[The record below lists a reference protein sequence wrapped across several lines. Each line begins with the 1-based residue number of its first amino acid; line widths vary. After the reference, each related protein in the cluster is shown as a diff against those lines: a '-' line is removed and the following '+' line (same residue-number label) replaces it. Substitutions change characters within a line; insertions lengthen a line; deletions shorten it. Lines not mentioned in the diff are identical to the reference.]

1 MADLSLAD
9 LVLPYLFRG
18 ENLGAT
24 HAALSVLRVVTFES
38 AVDDL
43 GVTLRGH
50 CEVNGSLELL
60 PASGA
65 LVAGDVDEA
74 APAHDPSR
82 SDPVFDLRDTTVDF
96 ELFVPR
102 QGSSIV
108 RAAEASLPAGGDLLA
123 LLGVWNFSAT
133 PSDYPA
139 TGFVFDLIVNAPKIR
154 PPFLHPAKVS
164 AIGVLE
170 PDTSVREVAITLPR
184 MRFRLSHGN
193 ADPSQLVLA
202 LVSAGVSDLDD
213 PGSTGVAQLIS
224 MEPPYAY
231 IGGAD
236 DHTLGIGFRSA
247 TLDLDNDWT
256 PPALREKAGVGDDWT
271 GLYLPEVRVFV
282 APDGLRNL
290 AFECGA
296 QELLIGMGP
305 TGGIWGDFDA
315 ALVQQGS
322 GELHLLPRFAGP
334 EREYVVERGA
344 VVAGIEQATARVP
357 EHSTLVVDVRGGRTP
372 YTRVVRINGTAQP
385 AAMAYDLDLSAT
397 GGTATVDLEVTS
409 ATGSGAGGG
418 SGPPTARMHLVVQRL
433 SDTVQVITPGTST
446 TTGADAAITTESG
459 FDFDLSPAGGNAV
472 TLTTLPRVEG
482 LVWKEGGTLIGSASA
497 AITVD
502 VAGAATRTFTAQRPG
517 GVAGGA
523 RDFYFFF
530 NNPGSSTDPS
540 GEMSTTRATDKFH
553 QTWTP
558 GHADPIS
565 AFGTDFAALGNGAA
579 IIVLGDASREPGGS
593 DLQYNTA
600 LAYRRAVSARDAIQ
614 TAFAAKGFHFT
625 LIPDLSQGGPPTAAQ
640 QTAWQSASG
649 WNNPDHVAPFDRD
662 HWRAVV
668 TLPAGTPAQNGSV
681 TVHRDAPTTTT
692 TPPVVRVI
700 DPPVPETSPPPDWF
714 RSAKVLVRIVDSALI
729 ALQLDLE
736 VDIQTAV
743 EGSFERRH
751 AENSSAPLPPAP
763 IPRGRTLDGGTPV
776 GPDNPADGITAMRVL
791 VQTDPA
797 TGRWDTLLRVG
808 ADPADTDGL
817 YHVGWIPQVD
827 PMPAGKD
834 LGVTFLG
841 SYVSFWPL
849 LAAAPPVDAARALSE
864 GRDGAVGDAALSVA
878 AMAVP
883 AIVAA
888 LPWFSVERVILFG
901 AEYFHT
907 QRDGGFTGTLLFDL
921 EADWSVDLLGIVKI
935 KRESPLKV
943 RYKAIGLR
951 LTNRDADPP
960 PPPGATDL
968 TRWDFLPVFDSSRG
982 FTIDLASGGGGMTI
996 ADPLGQIL
1004 RIAGAR
1010 LSRSNPMTLE
1020 VDINLGVDLG
1030 VVSVDQASVRA
1041 YLDEPRMPEL
1051 TALSAGVDIPGALVG
1066 SGYMRIGT
1074 RDLPDGTTA
1083 STIGGQIDLTLR
1095 PVNLRIAAALEIAT
1109 ITDGPR
1115 TATGVYIG
1123 LNVVL
1128 PVGIPLGTTGLG
1140 IFGFR
1145 GIFGMHYHRR
1155 EITGPN
1161 ASAPA
1166 LEWLKAAQGQ
1176 PHLLKAPGAGGQVL
1190 WEPKIDNWAFG
1201 VGILIGTME
1210 GGVLINLDGTLLL
1223 ELPGPRVL
1231 IMMKARI
1238 LSPPPSM
1245 DAMGNTGGVLA
1256 VLEITPEHFLIGII
1270 VEWEIERVV
1279 KIVIPVEAV
1288 FPFGANSDAWHI
1300 YLGARSDYGPSIEV
1314 DVLGIVKGT
1323 GYLMFRGNGVGAFNN
1338 GHATLPEIKGF
1349 AIALGVAASFTWG
1362 DVDDG
1367 LYLRIGG
1374 GMDAVLGFDPFIL
1387 AGNIYV
1393 AGELRL
1399 WVVSVGADASLT
1411 VIVTEQP
1418 GSPGSDGLPDLAIY
1432 VHGRACGHVDLF
1444 FFEVS
1449 GCVDIEISGPKVDPT
1464 LPSLVEKVSLQSRSP
1479 ALAQGSGVDRPID
1492 ASLGE
1497 ATAVTGYPGDGAVPW
1512 VPIDAIP
1519 VISMTVPPV
1528 PDGAV
1533 VVAGLGPVTT
1543 APGVDSGG
1551 WAERSSE
1558 RYHYAVKAVR
1568 FERIKGNGQVDPQT
1582 FVSVSDP
1589 VPPVWWSLAPA
1600 DTPNP
1605 GVQLALLTWQATP
1618 ATKAIEY
1625 TDKLV
1630 EQVRHRWAHVCSPAA
1645 DPAEVLWTFKIE
1657 PLGPS
1662 ATGWDLE
1669 GIAWPDDPGTRRGA
1683 APDTELRVSEPWR
1696 SGDAQLD
1703 ALRGV
1708 VPAVVLGGVVE
1719 CERTKKPVRLGDLT
1733 HLEHSVADVGHSFE
1747 ALRPPRVVIGGLGPV
1762 DDAAPQGEMLPVD
1775 DPVRRLVSPLEG
1787 SSDVRISTLFHRKAT
1802 AAVPGLRDLAATAN
1816 VRASLDSVF
1825 TAEAIPARP
1834 FTRLTMDRGLLSL
1847 LDLDALHAGRPVAEQ
1862 PSRTDSPPA
1871 ASGSRCPVKVL
1882 QSPLLDNGLLT
1893 TFPDPGLEKL
1903 LKAAKVPT
1911 HEDSE
1916 LVDLVHLHTDGFE
1929 QLYVLLLLPPDGRR
1943 KVVQVVARV
1952 LDVDGGE
1959 LDRVEV
1965 QNSDLLDAGAVLPEH
1980 WTRLSGPW
1988 GNDIADL
1995 LRWTQERKLQAA
2007 IVKVPS
2013 SADAAIVE
2021 IGRRRSEGERQ
2032 LPAVWYLA
2040 AAGMIRTAEVVRA
2053 DWDTT
2058 QIASDRERLV
2068 SATGPDA
2075 SKHPLLVPD
2084 SRYRVSIDWYA
2095 LRQSGGTRASSAV
2108 PETQVFW
2115 FHTDKIAAAP
2125 ADPVQ
2130 DKALVFTTT
2139 PAPTP
2144 VNLDAWLMMT
2154 LPSGDELGVFTA
2166 DPLRLVFNTHD
2177 VDRMFAAYGKVLRL
2191 RLEASSG
2198 RHPDDSDAGPLPL
2211 TLDTSVVKA
2220 VSTPLIS
2227 PWNKA
2232 IDVAIAKIDADS
2244 ADGSSFC
2251 VEGSGDNLATSEV
2264 KVQIPLERHM
2274 GYLLDVE
2281 CVDAGAAAS
2290 VRGARVLRRHFTT
2303 GGFASLKSLA
2313 WSVASTQPGA
2323 RSAEAGTF
2331 ASMWAALGARP
2342 QGNAVDGHLL
2352 AHHLEPL
2359 GPPEQPRVVVFW
2371 EQVGSA
2377 APQPVAVMVDAT
2389 EPLVRSRD
2397 YPHELVDTTV
2407 PDAPT
2412 RWVMAPREWL
2422 TVGTG
2427 GDPNVVRGVVTAPG
2441 AQRVFVVLQDGQ
2453 RGKHLKIDLVAPAM
2467 PDLPFLDTGEQRAV
2481 MVDVTLAHA
2490 PWEEV

>member
-1 MADLSLAD
+1 MVDLTLAD

-24 HAALSVLRVVTFES
+24 HAALSVLRVVTFEC

-50 CEVNGSLELL
+50 CEVNGSLELF

-74 APAHDPSR
+74 APAHDTSR

-102 QGSSIV
+102 QGSAIV
-108 RAAEASLPAGGDLLA
+108 RDAEASLPAGGDLLA
-123 LLGVWNFSAT
+123 LLGVWDITAT
-133 PSDYPA
+133 PSDYPS
-139 TGFVFDLIVNAPKIR
+139 TQFVFDLIVNAPKIR

-170 PDTSVREVAITLPR
+170 PDASVREVAITLPR

-193 ADPSQLVLA
+193 ADPSRLVLA

-236 DHTLGIGFRSA
+236 DRAVGIGFRSA
-247 TLDLDNDWT
+247 TLALDSDWT

-315 ALVQQGS
+315 AMVQQGS

-334 EREYVVERGA
+334 EREYAVERGA
-344 VVAGIEQATARVP
+344 VVSGIEQATARVP
-357 EHSTLVVDVRGGRTP
+357 ERSTLVVDVRGGRTP

-385 AAMAYDLDLSAT
+385 AATAYDLDLSAS

-409 ATGSGAGGG
+409 AAGSGGGGG

-433 SDTVQVITPGTST
+433 SETVQVITPGTST
-446 TTGADAAITTESG
+446 TTGAEATITAESG
-459 FDFDLSPAGGNAV
+459 FDFDLAPAGGDAV
-472 TLTTLPRVEG
+472 TLTTLPGIEG
-482 LVWKEGGTLIGSASA
+482 LVWKEGGTPVGSPAA

-502 VAGAATRTFTAQRPG
+502 VAGATTRTFTAERPG
-517 GVAGGA
+517 VAAGGT
-523 RDFYFFF
+523 REFHFFF
-530 NNPGSSTDPS
+530 DNPGSSSNPS
-540 GEMSTTRATDKFH
+540 AEMSTTRATDKSH
-553 QTWTP
+553 QTWSA
-558 GHADPIS
+558 GHADPVV
-565 AFGTDFAALGNGAA
+565 AFAPDFAALADGAA
-579 IIVLGDASREPGGS
+579 ITVLGDASRETGGS

-600 LAYRRAVSARDAIQ
+600 LAYRRAVAARNAIE
-614 TAFAAKGFHFT
+614 ARFAGKNFDFT
-625 LIPDLSQGGPPTAAQ
+625 LNPDLGSGGPPSTAQ
-640 QTAWQSASG
+640 QTAWQTASG
-649 WNNPDHVAPFDRD
+649 WNNPDHVAPTDRD

-668 TLPAGTPAQNGSV
+668 TLPAATPARNGSV
-681 TVHRDAPTTTT
+681 TVHRDPPTTTT
-692 TPPVVRVI
+692 TPPRVRVV

-751 AENSSAPLPPAP
+751 AEDPSAPLPPAP

-797 TGRWDTLLRVG
+797 TGRWDTLLRLG

-827 PMPAGKD
+827 AMPPGKD

-849 LAAAPPVDAARALSE
+849 LAAAPPVDAATALAE
-864 GRDGAVGDAALSVA
+864 GRDGAVGDAALSAA

-883 AIVAA
+883 AVVAA

-907 QRDGGFTGTLLFDL
+907 QRDGGFTGTLLLDL

-935 KRESPLKV
+935 RRDSPLKV

-951 LTNRDADPP
+951 LTNRDADPA
-960 PPPGATDL
+960 PPPGTTDL

-1041 YLDEPRMPEL
+1041 YLDEPRLPEL

-1166 LEWLKAAQGQ
+1166 LEWLKASQGQ
-1176 PHLLKAPGAGGQVL
+1176 PHLLKAPGPGGQVL
-1190 WEPKIDNWAFG
+1190 WEPRIDNWAFG

-1238 LSPPPSM
+1238 LTPPPSM
-1245 DAMGNTGGVLA
+1245 GAVGSTGGVLA
-1256 VLEITPEHFLIGII
+1256 VIEITPEHFLIGI
-1270 VEWEIERVV
+1270 VVQWEIEQVV

-1288 FPFGANSDAWHI
+1288 FPFGAHADEWHI
-1300 YLGARSDYGPSIEV
+1300 HLGARSDYGPSVEV

-1323 GYLMFRGNGVGAFNN
+1323 GYLMFRGDGVNCFNN

-1387 AGNIYV
+1387 AGNIFV
-1393 AGELRL
+1393 SGELRL

-1411 VIVTEQP
+1411 VVVTEQP
-1418 GSPGSDGLPDLAIY
+1418 GSPGSDGLPDLAIF
-1432 VHGRACGHVDLF
+1432 VKGRACGHVDLF

-1464 LPSLVEKVSLQSRSP
+1464 LPALVDKVSLQSRSP

-1497 ATAVTGYPGDGAVPW
+1497 AAAVAAYPGDGAVPW

-1533 VVAGLGPVTT
+1533 TVSGLGPVTA
-1543 APGVDSGG
+1543 APGVGSDG
-1551 WAERSSE
+1551 WAVRSSE

-1568 FERIKGNGQVDPQT
+1568 FERVKGNGQVDPQT
-1582 FVSVSDP
+1582 FVSSSDP
-1589 VPPVWWSLAPA
+1589 VPPVWWSNAPA
-1600 DTPNP
+1600 DEPNP
-1605 GVQLALLTWQATP
+1605 GAQLALLTWQATP

-1630 EQVRHRWAHVCSPAA
+1630 EQVRHRWEHVCSPAA
-1645 DPAEVLWTFKIE
+1645 EPAEVLWTFKLE

-1669 GIAWPDDPGTRRGA
+1669 GIAWPDAAGTRRGA
-1683 APDTELRVSEPWR
+1683 GADTGLRVSEPWR

-1719 CERTKKPVRLGDLT
+1719 CERTRRPVRLGDLT
-1733 HLEHSVADVGHSFE
+1733 HVEDAVTGAGI
-1747 ALRPPRVVIGGLGPV
+1747 AAAPRTPRVVLGGVGPV
-1762 DDAAPQGEMLPVD
+1762 DDAAPRGELLPDD
-1775 DPVRRLVSPLEG
+1775 DPVRRLVSPLET
-1787 SSDVRISTLFHRKAT
+1787 SADVRLSRSFHRKAT
-1802 AAVPGLRDLAATAN
+1802 AAVPGLRDLAATAH
-1816 VRASLDSVF
+1816 RRTTLDTVF
-1825 TAEAIPARP
+1825 TAEGLSARP
-1834 FTRLTMDRGLLSL
+1834 LTRLGMDQRLLSV
-1847 LDLDALHAGRPVAEQ
+1847 LDLDGLHAGRPVEEQQGRAE
-1862 PSRTDSPPA
+1862 PRA

-1882 QSPLLDNGLLT
+1882 QSPLLDDGLLT
-1893 TFPDPGLEKL
+1893 SLPDPGLAEP
-1903 LKAAKVPT
+1903 LKRAGVPT

-1916 LVDLVHLHTDGFE
+1916 LVDLVHLHTEGFE
-1929 QLYVLLLLPPDGRR
+1929 RLFVLLLLPPDGRR

-1952 LDVDGGE
+1952 LDSAGDE

-1965 QNSDLLDAGAVLPEH
+1965 QHSDLLDAGAVLPEH

-1988 GNDIADL
+1988 GNDITDL
-1995 LRWTQERKLQAA
+1995 LRWAQERKLCAA
-2007 IVKVPS
+2007 IVEVPPT
-2013 SADAAIVE
+2013 SAAAVVE
-2021 IGRRRSEGERQ
+2021 IGRRRTEGERQ

-2040 AAGMIRTAEVVRA
+2040 AASMVRTAEVVRA

-2058 QIASDRERLV
+2058 QIAADRQRLV
-2068 SATGPDA
+2068 SATGPGA

-2084 SRYRVSIDWYA
+2084 SRYRVSIDWHA
-2095 LRQSGGTRASSAV
+2095 ARQAGGTRASAAV

-2125 ADPVQ
+2125 VDPVQ
-2130 DKALVFTTT
+2130 DRALVFTTT

-2198 RHPDDSDAGPLPL
+2198 RHPDDSDAGSLPL
-2211 TLDTSVVKA
+2211 TLDASVVQG
-2220 VSTPLIS
+2220 VTTPLVS
-2227 PWNKA
+2227 PWDKA
-2232 IDVAIAKIDADS
+2232 ISTAIAQIDAEAS
-2244 ADGSSFC
+2244 DGSSFC
-2251 VEGSGDNLATSEV
+2251 VAGSGEDLETSEV

-2281 CVDAGAAAS
+2281 CVDAGAADT
-2290 VRGARVLRRHFTT
+2290 VRGARVMRRHFTT
-2303 GGFASLKSLA
+2303 GGFASLEALA
-2313 WSVASTQPGA
+2313 WSVASTRPGA

-2331 ASMWAALGARP
+2331 ASMWTALGARP

-2377 APQPVAVMVDAT
+2377 LPQPAAVMVDAT

-2397 YPHELVDTTV
+2397 YPREVVDTTV
-2407 PDAPT
+2407 PDAPS
-2412 RWVMAPREWL
+2412 RWVTAPREWL

-2427 GDPNVVRGVVTAPG
+2427 GDAGVVRGVVTAPG
-2441 AQRVFVVLQDGQ
+2441 AQRVFVVLQAGQ
-2453 RGKHLKIDLVAPAM
+2453 RGKHLQINLVAPALL
-2467 PDLPFLDTGEQRAV
+2467 DLPFLDTGEQRAV